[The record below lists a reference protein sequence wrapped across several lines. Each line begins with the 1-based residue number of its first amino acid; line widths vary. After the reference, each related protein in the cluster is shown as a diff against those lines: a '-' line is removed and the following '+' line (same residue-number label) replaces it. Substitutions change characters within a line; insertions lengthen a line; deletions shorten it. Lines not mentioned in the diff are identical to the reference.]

1 MNNLY
6 EILIF
11 LENAD
16 VIKINEGGKKHSIQN
31 IMLTKKRVSG
41 LHASG
46 KQFSVEL
53 SVDIEELTE
62 ALEKAEDE

>member
-16 VIKINEGGKKHSIQN
+16 VIKINEGGKKHS

-62 ALEKAEDE
+62 ALEKAEID